1 MVRRLLG
8 RRVRAVV
15 LAPRARSSPT
25 GNTPWPSPST
35 TARSPASI
43 SANWSRRPAVACAR
57 TRWRASTRPQKI
69 AFTAAGAEIHF
80 DALVIAVGA
89 ESANGLPGAITYR
102 GPASN
107 RDVHQAILAIDRGE
121 ISRLAFAVPAPCHWS
136 LPLYELAI
144 MAATHLADMGDGS
157 EAIDLITADKEPLD
171 LFGAGASQRLR
182 AELDRVGVRLHTGVA
197 PARMAAGGL
206 TLMDGSIVPCDRAI
220 TLPRL
225 EVAPLDGV
233 VQGPHGFIPT
243 DSRMRVPGGIDVY
256 AVGDASWFP
265 IKQGGLAAQQA
276 DVAATAIAA
285 GIDLRPRGRP
295 VSTRVA
301 GRPPD
306 RGRAD
311 IPKGGGRVK
320 QGRSATPRC
329 GGRRERSRGAC
340 SLHSSPTRL
349 VSPTNRCLR

>member
-1 MVRRLLG
+1 MRQD
-8 RRVRAVV
+8 A
-15 LAPRARSSPT
+15 LASVDA
-25 GNTPWPSPST
+25 
-35 TARSPASI
+35 AA
-43 SANWSRRPAVACAR
+43 
-57 TRWRASTRPQKI
+57 KI

-89 ESANGLPGAITYR
+89 ESVNGLPGAITYR

-121 ISRLAFAVPAPCHWS
+121 ISRLAFAVPASCHWS

-157 EAIDLITADKEPLD
+157 EAIDLITAEKEPLD
-171 LFGAGASQRLR
+171 VFGAGASQRLR

-197 PARMAAGGL
+197 PARVAAGGL
-206 TLMDGSIVPCDRAI
+206 TLMDGSVVPAIVRLPC
-220 TLPRL
+220 LGSRL
-225 EVAPLDGV
+225 
-233 VQGPHGFIPT
+233 PHGRGGAGT
-243 DSRMRVPGGIDVY
+243 ARLHLHRLANAGGRVPDVY

-285 GIDLRPRGRP
+285 GIDPDLEDEPFRPELRAALLTADGPIYLR
-295 VSTRVA
+295 A
-301 GRPPD
+301 GARLN
-306 RGRAD
+306 R
-311 IPKGGGRVK
+311 
-320 QGRSATPRC
+320 GRSATPRS
-329 GGRRERSRGAC
+329 GGRPERSPGAC
-340 SLHSSPTRL
+340 SLRSSPTRL